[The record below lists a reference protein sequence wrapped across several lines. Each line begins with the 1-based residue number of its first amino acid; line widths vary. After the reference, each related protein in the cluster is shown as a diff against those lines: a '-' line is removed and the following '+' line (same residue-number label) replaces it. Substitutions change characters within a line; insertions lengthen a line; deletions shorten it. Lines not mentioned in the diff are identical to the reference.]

1 MPAPAT
7 IGLMNAYAVVFLSVF
22 LAELGDKTQLATV
35 LFASDQGLSRWGVV
49 AAAGGALVVS
59 TALAVF
65 VGTWI
70 GAWLA
75 PRHLRLAAAVGFIA
89 IGAWILVR
97 G

>member
-7 IGLMNAYAVVFLSVF
+7 IGLMKAYAAVFLSVF

-49 AAAGGALVVS
+49 AAAGGALLLS
-59 TALAVF
+59 TTLAVF
-65 VGTWI
+65 VGTWL
-70 GAWLA
+70 GAWLS
-75 PRHLRLAAAVGFIA
+75 PRHLRLAAAVGFIS
-89 IGAWILVR
+89 IGVWLLVR